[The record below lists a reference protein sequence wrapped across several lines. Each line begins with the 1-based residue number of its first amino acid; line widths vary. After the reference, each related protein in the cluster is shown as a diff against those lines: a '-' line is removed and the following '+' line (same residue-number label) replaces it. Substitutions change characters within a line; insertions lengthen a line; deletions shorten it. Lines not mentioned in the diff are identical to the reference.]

1 MGLQPGEH
9 RSSIATLRVVTDQ
22 LIEIHYDA
30 GIVFSVKAVAEVQ
43 EKRRELMRAGAY
55 ATLTIIPEDV
65 DYQLETMTRDQSL
78 PDRPVNRVLAS
89 AVVAKASMIQL
100 LTKLYFSYFPQLQRI
115 FVTDDEDAA
124 RAWLLQQLKE
134 IAEGDGGPIAP
145 RRQAG

>member
-9 RSSIATLRVVTDQ
+9 RTSIATLRVVTDQ

-30 GIVFSVKAVAEVQ
+30 GIVFSIKAVAEVQ

-65 DYQLETMTRDQSL
+65 DYQMDTLTRDQSL
-78 PDRPVNRVLAS
+78 PDRPENRLLAS

-115 FVTDDEDAA
+115 FVTDDEEAA
-124 RAWLLQQLKE
+124 RNWLLQQLKE
-134 IAEGDGGPIAP
+134 LAEGDGGAGA
-145 RRQAG
+145 RHRQAR

>member
-1 MGLQPGEH
+1 MSLQPGEH
-9 RSSIATLRVVTDQ
+9 RTSIATLRLVTDQ

-30 GIVFSVKAVAEVQ
+30 GIVFSLKAVAEVQ
-43 EKRRELMRAGAY
+43 EKRRALMGDSAY
-55 ATLTIIPEDV
+55 ATLTLIPEDV
-65 DYQLETMTRDQSL
+65 DYQLDTMTRDQSL
-78 PDRPVNRVLAS
+78 PDRPENRVLAS

-124 RAWLLQQLKE
+124 RAWLQQQLKE
-134 IAEGDGGPIAP
+134 IAEADGGPIAP